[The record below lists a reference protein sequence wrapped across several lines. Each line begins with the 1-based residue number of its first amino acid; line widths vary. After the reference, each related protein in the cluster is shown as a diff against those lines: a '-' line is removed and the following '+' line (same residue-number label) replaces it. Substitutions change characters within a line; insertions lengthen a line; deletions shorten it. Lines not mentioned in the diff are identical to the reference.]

1 MEQKVYSAW
10 AYTENSDEKAQ
21 INQKIYKELR
31 DKVKIGYRD
40 SKIKG
45 ACRLL
50 LDTLRAV
57 PSDTETLRLRLNS
70 PIMGITI
77 ESAALPPLCNAS
89 PDPEVFGDR
98 VLDTLPTEKPDG
110 DVLESMYLVMPT
122 RMNK

>member
-45 ACRLL
+45 MNISKDDLQNYCCL
-50 LDTLRAV
+50 V
-57 PSDTETLRLRLNS
+57 PCGRGYGNVQYQIISNPHNLTNDE
-70 PIMGITI
+70 I
-77 ESAALPPLCNAS
+77 ALVADSGNLC
-89 PDPEVFGDR
+89 FGYR
-98 VLDTLPTEKPDG
+98 MEG
-110 DVLESMYLVMPT
+110 SMIIIYT
-122 RMNK
+122 D

>member
-1 MEQKVYSAW
+1 M
-10 AYTENSDEKAQ
+10 
-21 INQKIYKELR
+21 
-31 DKVKIGYRD
+31 
-40 SKIKG
+40 
-45 ACRLL
+45 

-98 VLDTLPTEKPDG
+98 VLDTPPTEKPDG